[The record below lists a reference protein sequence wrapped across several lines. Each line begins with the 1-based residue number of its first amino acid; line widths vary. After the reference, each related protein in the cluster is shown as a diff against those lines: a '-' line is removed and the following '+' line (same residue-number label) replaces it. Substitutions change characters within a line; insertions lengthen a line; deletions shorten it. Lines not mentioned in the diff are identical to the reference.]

1 MPRYVT
7 RSHANDPNEDISDRG
22 GPFRWNVNGFSRPS
36 VTRITRENRSDS
48 VPSSSLPKRNITR
61 NRSAIRSVF
70 ESYFESIVY
79 PRDLTRFAYMYSNSI
94 VRSLK
99 RTKDAFQL
107 AHSSTPVSIES
118 LLLLLFL
125 FLLALLILGFLYASP
140 PPPIQNRHDIFARD
154 IEQCRRLIN
163 ERKRC
168 SNNR

>member
-22 GPFRWNVNGFSRPS
+22 GLFRWNVNGFSRPS

-79 PRDLTRFAYMYSNSI
+79 PRDSPIRTRSNSI

-118 LLLLLFL
+118 LLLLSLL
-125 FLLALLILGFLYASP
+125 LLLALLILGFLYASP

-154 IEQCRRLIN
+154 IEQCR
-163 ERKRC
+163 
-168 SNNR
+168 